1 MSRFDPFEAP
11 NRTHLWARLIVDEL
25 ARCGVGHAVIGP
37 GSRSTPLTVAAARH
51 PEISDRIHFDE
62 RGGAFH
68 ALGIARATRTP
79 VAWITTSGT
88 AVANGLPAVMEAARD
103 HVPLVLCTADR
114 PPELRE
120 TGSNQTV
127 DQVNVFGP
135 RVRASFD
142 LPAPE
147 PRHQPEALLTTVDQ
161 LLRKANGPPAGPVH
175 LNCMYRKPLEPVD
188 DPSFERSVPTP
199 LESWHDSRDPY
210 TRYPAGRP
218 PVPADDRR
226 RLVELLRPDRRGLVL
241 PGRISDPHEAEA
253 TRRIAEHLGWPLLP
267 DVSSQLRLG
276 ARSAISAPL
285 HELILRSSFRDRY
298 QPDLVLQVGDRPVS
312 KPLRTY
318 LRERAPAHRVVL
330 APHADRIDPDHRVTH
345 RFTGSASS
353 VHTALVESD
362 RDARSP
368 DEWTT
373 AWIDAQRRA
382 ERALDR
388 ALDLEGPC
396 TEPAIARVLTAE
408 IPDTHALFLGNSRPV
423 RDAHA
428 FGASDGPAA
437 PTITNRGASGIDGS
451 IATTA
456 GFLVGSD
463 GPVTALIGDLALL
476 HDLNSLALLPD
487 GDRPVVLVVINNDGG
502 GIFHFLPIA
511 EYSEVFESH
520 FGTPHGMHFAD
531 AASQFDLAYARPESI
546 DSFRTAYRE
555 AAERPG
561 STLVEVVTDRVENR
575 RLHERLSRTV
585 AEAVEDGIPQ
595 RDDR

>member
-1 MSRFDPFEAP
+1 MSRFDPFAAP
-11 NRTHLWARLIVDEL
+11 NRTHLWARLVLDEL
-25 ARCGVGHAVIGP
+25 TRCGVGHAVIGP

-62 RGGAFH
+62 RGGAFL

-103 HVPLVLCTADR
+103 RVPLVLCTADR

-127 DQVNVFGP
+127 DQVDLFGS

-147 PRHQPEALLTTVDQ
+147 PGHPLEALLTTVDQ
-161 LLRKANGPPAGPVH
+161 LLRRAHGPPAGPVH
-175 LNCMYRKPLEPVD
+175 LNCMYRKPLEPVE
-188 DPSFERSVPTP
+188 DPSFESSVPAS
-199 LESWHDSRDPY
+199 LESWHDSREPY
-210 TRYPAGRP
+210 TRYPSGRP
-218 PVPADDRR
+218 SVSPDDLR
-226 RLVELLRPDRRGLVL
+226 RLIALLRPDRHGLVL
-241 PGRISDPHEAEA
+241 PGRISDPDEAEA

-267 DVSSQLRLG
+267 DVSSRLRLG
-276 ARSAISAPL
+276 ARSPIGTPL
-285 HELILRSSFRDRY
+285 HDLILRSSFRDRHR
-298 QPDLVLQVGDRPVS
+298 PDLVLQVGERPVS
-312 KPLRTY
+312 GPLRAY
-318 LRERAPAHRVVL
+318 LRTRPPDHRIVL
-330 APHADRIDPDHRVTH
+330 APHGDRIDPDHRVTH
-345 RFTGSASS
+345 RFVGSASN
-353 VHTALVESD
+353 VHEALVESD
-362 RDARSP
+362 REVRSP
-368 DEWTT
+368 DEWTS
-373 AWIDAQRRA
+373 AWTNAQRRA

-388 ALDLEGPC
+388 VLDLEGPC

-423 RDAHA
+423 RDAHT
-428 FGASDGPAA
+428 FGASDGPAVS
-437 PTITNRGASGIDGS
+437 TVTNRGASGIDGS

-456 GFLVGSD
+456 GFAVGSK
-463 GPVTALIGDLALL
+463 GPATALIGDLALL

-511 EYSEVFESH
+511 QYGEVFESH

-546 DSFRTAYRE
+546 DAFRSAYRE
-555 AAERPG
+555 AVERPG
-561 STLVEVVTDRVENR
+561 SALIEVVTDREENR
-575 RLHERLSRTV
+575 RVHERLNRTV
-585 AEAVEDGIPQ
+585 VEALEENSTPE
-595 RDDR
+595 DDR